1 MAILVFSSMGII
13 PLGVLEV
20 TMGFVFL
27 AGVCSVPVLPSTYAY
42 STILVPDI
50 QPAIIN
56 GIMMS
61 AAQIYCLLVSLLMAN
76 LLNYGQR

>member
-1 MAILVFSSMGII
+1 MAILVFSSMGVI

-50 QPAIIN
+50 
-56 GIMMS
+56 
-61 AAQIYCLLVSLLMAN
+61 
-76 LLNYGQR
+76 